1 MLNLKLQIQQT
12 QLLIIFYCLILLHYT
27 MRKQKISL
35 RKLLMSIAVSSI
47 FFASCSKEEATEDK
61 ASSSLKASTCELT
74 LSSSTWT
81 GKVDGT
87 TISTGTDL
95 FTVANACIAKM
106 TSGGTVNLRASGN
119 SGTSGGSVKSIKLI
133 NNITFNGNGY
143 TITGNS
149 GDDLIVPIYAKGR
162 SNVAVKNLNIAGR
175 VRYGIWFQ
183 GCSTMNIQV
192 CNSTASCLCPAFRF
206 DNATGSASNLTVGT
220 VNTSGAASDDQA
232 MGLETYGIA
241 GVTINK
247 VVATSMGGCGLLL
260 NGNSGSQYVNTVTA
274 TSCDYGGGYAGFRC
288 ANSNG
293 PVSVGTVT
301 SKSCGRGFFS
311 CTGSNGTTIS
321 LLYAYNCSSHGILM
335 ETCTNSKV
343 LGGRIWNCGGDAG
356 VRFSSTSSKNLIK
369 GMDISGVAIGVRETS
384 PGDYNTIQNCNVHG
398 CGITLS
404 GSHSVSTGNTL

>member
-1 MLNLKLQIQQT
+1 
-12 QLLIIFYCLILLHYT
+12 
-27 MRKQKISL
+27 MRKQKTL
-35 RKLLMSIAVSSI
+35 ARLFWGIAVTSV
-47 FFASCSKEEATEDK
+47 FFAGCSKEEVNNTNDEAFN
-61 ASSSLKASTCELT
+61 LKASTGELT
-74 LSSSTWT
+74 LSGSTWT

-95 FTVANACIAKM
+95 FTVANACIVKM
-106 TSGGTVNLRASGN
+106 TSGGTINLRASGS
-119 SGTSGGSVKSIKLI
+119 SGSSGGALKCINLR
-133 NNITFNGNGY
+133 NNITFNGNGF

-149 GDDLIVPIYAKGR
+149 GDDLIVPIRGDRK
-162 SNVAVKNLNIAGR
+162 SNIAVKNLNIAGR
-175 VRYGIWFQ
+175 VRYGIWLS
-183 GCSTMNIQV
+183 GCNTMNIQV
-192 CNSTASCLCPAFRF
+192 CNANISAGLSFRI
-206 DNATGSASNLTVGT
+206 DNATASSSALTIGT
-220 VNTSGAASDDQA
+220 VSATGSTSGQG
-232 MGLETYGIA
+232 MGVETMGVNGI
-241 GVTINK
+241 TINK
-247 VVATSMGGCGLLL
+247 VNATNMGGCGLLL
-260 NGNSGSQYVNTVTA
+260 NTSSGSCYVNTVNA

-311 CTGSNGTTIS
+311 CTGSNGTTIN

-398 CGITLS
+398 RGITLS